1 MAVIT
6 ISRSCCSMG
15 QDVAERVAAELGY
28 KCISR
33 RVLLEASE
41 EFNIPALLL
50 ERALHD
56 APSRLDRFTHGKERF
71 VAVIRQAFLE
81 RIQEDNIVYHGLAGQ
96 FFVEGVKHVL
106 KVRIFTDLEE
116 RIRREM
122 EIEQL
127 SREEAQSIIEKDD
140 KERHDWSMALYGIDS
155 SDARLYD
162 LVLHLLKIRVE
173 DAVSIICRTVDR
185 PDFSVTPES
194 QRALDDLVLSSQAK
208 SAIVDKWPTS
218 DVSAV
223 DGNVLVHIDQ
233 SLPSGPEVTEEISS
247 RVLTLEGVRSVKVIF
262 YSRKQEV
269 NWNRG
274 LSVVLFDEK
283 RSSVSRL
290 GKRILVPMANPETQE
305 ALFSVARALLRD
317 EKGEIVALS
326 VVTAPEQA
334 DVHSVLSKTPQPIE
348 ILDHASEISRPSG
361 VELRPVVRVSTS
373 LDKGISQAAE
383 EEGCDLVVMGY
394 SGEEEE
400 ATARPLIEELLNEV
414 STDMILFRLKGN
426 FPPSRIAVSLSG
438 TVNQNLKVRLA
449 GKLADEFD
457 GEITFLSILPVD
469 YTSKQRVRSDQ
480 ILTDAVRKH
489 TARAIYR
496 SEILTSDDPVEV
508 LTAESGKYDLLIVG
522 TRKVGLFEKAT
533 VGSIAAQVVE
543 RAECSVAVVHVI
555 TPVRKTLTQL
565 RS

>member
-1 MAVIT
+1 
-6 ISRSCCSMG
+6 MG